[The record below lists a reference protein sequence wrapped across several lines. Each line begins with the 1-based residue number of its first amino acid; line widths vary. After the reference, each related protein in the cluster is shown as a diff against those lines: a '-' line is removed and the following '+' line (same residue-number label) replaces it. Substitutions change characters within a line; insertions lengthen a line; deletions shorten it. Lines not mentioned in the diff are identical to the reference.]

1 MTGCSA
7 LLLHSRATRHSVAPA
22 RRAADR
28 QSRRR
33 LVAAML
39 VAAAA
44 ALAPV
49 APMAAADAVRVNLA
63 WLPQGSTGG
72 ILVAIA
78 KGFYAEA
85 GLNVS
90 AMRGY
95 GGQRTVNEVDQ
106 GLFDFGYGDPVS
118 VVLNRSQGGHTKMVA
133 AINTQWPAAL
143 CYVDRPDR
151 RVATVADL
159 KGLTLGGGIGSPL
172 HNIVP
177 AWLQANGLP
186 PMHIKVLRLDPA
198 VINASLLQGRI
209 DLAECWEGANRPL
222 LERVAQDDGKR
233 IRWIRY
239 RDFSLNLYGN
249 GIVTTDTLLAT
260 KPDLVRRFLRATFR
274 GYELQRTDPDAAAD
288 AILSLPLAR
297 MLDRRVL
304 LQQIRETNDLV
315 VEPKAAGLAIGRM
328 LDERMAATVGFVV
341 KAFKLGLAP
350 PVADVFTNRFLD

>member
-1 MTGCSA
+1 MTTMSRCAAA
-7 LLLHSRATRHSVAPA
+7 LLIA
-22 RRAADR
+22 
-28 QSRRR
+28 
-33 LVAAML
+33 
-39 VAAAA
+39 VAAAFA
-44 ALAPV
+44 GASHV
-49 APMAAADAVRVNLA
+49 AAADKVRVNLA

-78 KGFYAEA
+78 KGYYTEA
-85 GLNVS
+85 GLDVS
-90 AMRGY
+90 AVRGY

-118 VVLNRSQGGHTKMVA
+118 VVLNRSHGGHTKMVA

-151 RVATVADL
+151 HVATVADL

-177 AWLQANGLP
+177 AWLEANGLP
-186 PMHIKVLRLDPA
+186 ATYIKLLRLDPA

-233 IRWIRY
+233 IRWVRY
-239 RDFSLNLYGN
+239 RDFSLNVYGN
-249 GIVTTDTLLAT
+249 GIVTTDALLAA

-274 GYELQRTDPDAAAD
+274 GYELQRTNPDAAAD
-288 AILSLPLAR
+288 AILSVPLAR
-297 MLDRRVL
+297 ILDRRVL

-315 VEPKAAGLAIGRM
+315 IDPTAAGVKPGRM
-328 LDERMAATVGFVV
+328 LADRMAATVAFVA
-341 KAFKLGLAP
+341 KAFKLPMAP
-350 PVADVFTNRFLD
+350 SVAEVFTNLFLD

>member
-1 MTGCSA
+1 MVAA
-7 LLLHSRATRHSVAPA
+7 LLVGAIAVLAAAPLT
-22 RRAADR
+22 AAD
-28 QSRRR
+28 
-33 LVAAML
+33 V
-39 VAAAA
+39 
-44 ALAPV
+44 
-49 APMAAADAVRVNLA
+49 VRVNLA

-78 KGFYAEA
+78 KGYYAEA

-90 AMRGY
+90 AVRGY

-118 VVLNRSQGGHTKMVA
+118 VVLNRSQGGHTTMVA

-143 CYVDRPDR
+143 CYVDRPAR
-151 RVATVADL
+151 RIATVADL
-159 KGLTLGGGIGSPL
+159 KGLTLGGGIGSPV

-186 PMHIKVLRLDPA
+186 PTHLKVLRLDPA
-198 VINASLLQGRI
+198 VINAALLQGRI

-233 IRWIRY
+233 IKWLRY

-249 GIVTTDTLLAT
+249 GLVTTEALLAA

-274 GYELQRTDPDAAAD
+274 GYELQRSNPDAAAD

-297 MLDRRVL
+297 ILDRRVL

-315 VEPKAAGLAIGRM
+315 VEKQAGGLAMGRM
-328 LDERMAATVGFVV
+328 LDERMAATVAFVV
-341 KAFKLGLAP
+341 KAFTLTAAP
-350 PVADVFTNRFLD
+350 PVTAVFTNRFLD